1 MVNLILSC
9 FKIQKQCMHVECIE
23 GGGRCYAQLPKE
35 SPRSTHCS
43 FYSSTFV
50 QFNNLVPVKLKGIFR
65 DFAVN
70 HSISSQG
77 SLGMAAK

>member
-1 MVNLILSC
+1 MMTVLC
-9 FKIQKQCMHVECIE
+9 VE

-35 SPRSTHCS
+35 SPHSTHCS

-77 SLGMAAK
+77 SLGFRNGF